1 MSVMSVI
8 SVISV
13 NVTLNVTFWW
23 SHVHTSL
30 RNSNVVFQVLKK
42 KCSVCSVG
50 AQYFKLSHKY
60 EGRALVCI

>member
-1 MSVMSVI
+1 MKSLVMSVM
-8 SVISV
+8 SV

-42 KCSVCSVG
+42 KVFSV
-50 AQYFKLSHKY
+50 LSTKA
-60 EGRALVCI
+60 EVLQQGCTKAV

>member
-1 MSVMSVI
+1 MKSLVMSVMSVI

-42 KCSVCSVG
+42 KVFSV
-50 AQYFKLSHKY
+50 LSTSSCHTSTKG
-60 EGRALVCI
+60 EL